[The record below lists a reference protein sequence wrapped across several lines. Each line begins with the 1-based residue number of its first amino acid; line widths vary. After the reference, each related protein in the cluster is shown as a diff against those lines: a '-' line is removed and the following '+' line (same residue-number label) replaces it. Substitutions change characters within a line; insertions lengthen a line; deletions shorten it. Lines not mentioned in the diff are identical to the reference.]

1 MDWGNYLQI
10 ISNGYCT
17 KYCHKVFNISC
28 EILALQWYL
37 LVGIE
42 WLNVGTMKA
51 YLSLSCSCEEIVK
64 RQSFKS
70 ISMIGNS
77 LGNNEGYEIPS
88 WNDFADYF

>member
-1 MDWGNYLQI
+1 
-10 ISNGYCT
+10 
-17 KYCHKVFNISC
+17 
-28 EILALQWYL
+28 
-37 LVGIE
+37 
-42 WLNVGTMKA
+42 VGTMKA